1 MYIRRLELNGI
12 YTYIICKTQWATSV
26 NESRRNNTH
35 ITQHISAVR
44 LYTAAAYYLCGDSG
58 RQLLE
63 YNKLLTHQQQLSDF
77 YFLFFFFFL
86 FFNLHAGLDR

>member
-1 MYIRRLELNGI
+1 VGNKCERKP
-12 YTYIICKTQWATSV
+12 TKQHA
-26 NESRRNNTH
+26 H

-77 YFLFFFFFL
+77 YFLFFFL
-86 FFNLHAGLDR
+86 FFNLHAGAASLWVDR